1 MLPIGPLSTF
11 HCQCQL
17 ANTIILRYYSM
28 LKNLMYLVII
38 IQHFIFELN
47 SLSLSTVND
56 TNNDGTKVEL
66 WQDLIVIPKLMQKI
80 NVINSWLCGNTQQ
93 GYITCLLVWLQSSRI
108 CSTSKGTFEKTSI
121 FFINNSF
128 IINVNY

>member
-1 MLPIGPLSTF
+1 
-11 HCQCQL
+11 
-17 ANTIILRYYSM
+17 M

-66 WQDLIVIPKLMQKI
+66 WQDLIVIPKLM
-80 NVINSWLCGNTQQ
+80 
-93 GYITCLLVWLQSSRI
+93 
-108 CSTSKGTFEKTSI
+108 
-121 FFINNSF
+121 
-128 IINVNY
+128 